1 MSERNGSKAAPLAQS
16 DQNRLVQ
23 QTARQF
29 VEQLTLLHGR
39 TCLALREPA
48 AATSFREELENVATT
63 TRNLIALAHVLG
75 AVSWQPQITFE
86 RKEIM

>member
-1 MSERNGSKAAPLAQS
+1 MNAAQPGIFAQGARHHYHLEFDLRPDATPEVVGAALA
-16 DQNRLVQ
+16 
-23 QTARQF
+23 
-29 VEQLTLLHGR
+29 
-39 TCLALREPA
+39 ALREPA
-48 AATSFREELENVATT
+48 VTSFREELENVATT

>member
-1 MSERNGSKAAPLAQS
+1 MDASQIGKRAWDYAGVLRDAGLSCFEY
-16 DQNRLVQ
+16 
-23 QTARQF
+23 

>member
-1 MSERNGSKAAPLAQS
+1 MSETNGFKAAPRGQS

>member
-1 MSERNGSKAAPLAQS
+1 MSETNGFKAASPAQS
-16 DQNRLVQ
+16 DHNRLVQ

-48 AATSFREELENVATT
+48 VTSFREELENVATT

>member
-1 MSERNGSKAAPLAQS
+1 MSEGNGLKAAPLAQN

-39 TCLALREPA
+39 TCMALRDA
-48 AATSFREELENVATT
+48 AGVSRFREELENVATT

-75 AVSWQPQITFE
+75 AVSWQPQITFDRRE
-86 RKEIM
+86 LM